1 MGLLDDDDFVP
12 RYVPPKPKRYVRQ
25 TALSQEERD
34 AELNN
39 FDREVEDENYKQP
52 DN

>member
-1 MGLLDDDDFVP
+1 MGLLDDVP
-12 RYVPPKPKRYVRQ
+12 SLWQPPKPKRYIKQ
-25 TALSQEERD
+25 TALTQQQRD
-34 AELNN
+34 DELNN

>member
-1 MGLLDDDDFVP
+1 MGLLDEVP
-12 RYVPPKPKRYVRQ
+12 ELWQPPKPKRFRNQ

-39 FDREVEDENYKQP
+39 LDREVEDENYKQP
-52 DN
+52 EN

>member
-1 MGLLDDDDFVP
+1 MSLLDDIP
-12 RYVPPKPKRYVRQ
+12 PLWQPPKSLRYQKQ

-34 AELNN
+34 LELNN